1 MWEVLYGYQIGDPTP
16 ATQGTGTGT
25 GERSPA
31 DAAGGAWCRQ
41 LRTGAGRGATSSRT
55 QKPTNTAGAS
65 NASTSATDLPASE
78 RSAPSAPPCPADSAC
93 VTRTSSPAEKI
104 CLFRSLFR
112 SLFRGRADAYALRWH
127 SEKTQK
133 SGYSPVC
140 ANEWQPGLCEKGRVS
155 CAKCANRALRP
166 LDDAALY
173 RHLAGRDAHGRDVIG
188 LYPMLPD
195 ETCYLLALDFD
206 DANWQDCAHAVAG
219 VCRAHGIPFALERSR
234 SGQGAHVWLF
244 FAEAIPCAKA
254 RQLGDAL
261 LTAAMD
267 ACGGISF
274 AAYDRMFPNQDTLP
288 AGGFGNLI
296 ALPLQGQAR
305 RQGNSV
311 FLDDSLTPYLDPWA
325 FLSTVRTLL
334 PVQVDALLAELC
346 QSRPALGALA
356 ERTETADTRAS
367 HANIATTAS
376 SSHTPWKPALAP
388 TLSAQDFKQLP
399 LPIVRAN
406 GLYIQTEHLSPKARN
421 QLIRLAAFR
430 NPDFYKKQA
439 MHFSTHN
446 IPRILSTAMEADGFL
461 VLPRGCEEAL
471 CALLQDAGTNYT
483 IQDETCPGRP
493 LRIAFTGALR
503 PDQQPAADALLA
515 HRNGVL
521 SATTAFGKTV
531 VAAWLIAQRGV
542 STLILVHTQALL
554 NQWQAALAQF
564 LQIDEQLPPQPKHR
578 GRQRKRSLIGQ
589 LCGGKHTAA
598 GFVDIAMLQSL
609 VHGGE
614 IDPRVREYGLVIVD
628 ECHHVSAAGFEQVL
642 RAVPARNVY
651 GLTATPARA
660 DGHGPIIAMQCGPIR
675 YEVSAKAQAER
686 QGFARIV
693 VPRFTRFAMPLTIEK
708 PTYGKICDALIQD
721 TLRNALIVQD
731 ACDLLAQERT
741 PLLLTER
748 LDHAKILAA
757 ALRPHCPHVFL
768 LSGRGTAKEKHALL
782 DALAAVP
789 AGVPLAV
796 VAIGKYAGEGF
807 DLPRLDALLLT
818 MPVAWKGTLTQYT
831 GRLHRA
837 APGKREVLL
846 YDYVD
851 IRVPMLEQQYRRRL
865 HSYAALAYTVRGAA
879 GKSGSGKHP
888 AQSEAA
894 VFVSCEQ
901 FPQRFAEDL
910 KAATREV
917 LFCAPSLSARSV
929 QRMIP
934 LLQCVQ
940 HQGGNVQVCLPDS
953 AQFRADIQPKIA
965 ANAAALQRSDIPV
978 AFCPNHLP
986 NFCVIDQRLVW
997 YGGLNPLGQMPTD
1010 GSSLRMDAPDV
1021 AAELVEVLRGV
1032 MPNRG

>member
-1 MWEVLYGYQIGDPTP
+1 MDTKLEILRLRHRVQKLEQENAELRARLAAFDASGP
-16 ATQGTGTGT
+16 APGK
-25 GERSPA
+25 
-31 DAAGGAWCRQ
+31 DN
-41 LRTGAGRGATSSRT
+41 GATSSKT
-55 QKPTNTAGAS
+55 QRSANTASASSTGA
-65 NASTSATDLPASE
+65 SATDVPASA
-78 RSAPSAPPCPADSAC
+78 RNAPSVPPCPTDSAP
-93 VTRTSSPAEKI
+93 VTRLSSPSEKI
-104 CLFRSLFR
+104 RLFR
-112 SLFRGRADAYALRWH
+112 SLFRGRADVYALRWH

-155 CAKCANRALRP
+155 CAKCPNRVLRP
-166 LDDAALY
+166 LDDAAIY
-173 RHLAGRDAHGRDVIG
+173 RHLAGRDAQGRDVIG

-206 DANWQDCAHAVAG
+206 DANWQDCARAVAS
-219 VCRAHGIPFALERSR
+219 VCRAHSIPFALERSR

-261 LTAAMD
+261 LSAAMD

-274 AAYDRMFPNQDTLP
+274 TAYDRMFPNQDTLP

-296 ALPLQGQAR
+296 ALPLQGRAR

-311 FLDDSLTPYLDPWA
+311 FLDDSLTPYPDQWA

-334 PVQVDALLAELC
+334 PGQVNDLLAELC
-346 QSRPALGALA
+346 SGRPPLGALA
-356 ERTETADTRAS
+356 EPAEAAGIHAPLAD
-367 HANIATTAS
+367 S
-376 SSHTPWKPALAP
+376 SPSTSDFPTPWKPQP
-388 TLSAQDFKQLP
+388 PCTLSTQDFKQLS
-399 LPIVRAN
+399 LPIVRGN
-406 GLYIQTEHLSPKARN
+406 GLYIQKEHLTPAARN
-421 QLIRLAAFR
+421 RLIRLAAFR

-446 IPRILSTAMEADGFL
+446 IPRIISTAAEVDGFL

-471 CALLQDAGTNYT
+471 CALLPDAGADYA

-493 LRIAFTGALR
+493 LRITFTGALR

-542 STLILVHTQALL
+542 NTLVLVHTQALL
-554 NQWQAALAQF
+554 NQWQAALSQF
-564 LQIDEQLPPQPKHR
+564 LQIDEELPPQPKRR
-578 GRQRKRSLIGQ
+578 GRQRKRCLIGQ
-589 LCGGKHTAA
+589 IGGGKNTAA

-609 VHGGE
+609 VRGGE
-614 IDPRVREYGLVIVD
+614 VDLRVREYGLVIVD

-642 RAVPARNVY
+642 RAVPARYVY

-660 DGHGPIIAMQCGPIR
+660 DGHGPIIMMQCGPVR
-675 YEVSAKAQAER
+675 YEVSAKEQAER
-686 QGFARIV
+686 QGFARVV
-693 VPRFTRFAMPLTIEK
+693 VPRFTRFALSLTTEK
-708 PTYGKICDALIQD
+708 ATYGKMCEALAQN
-721 TLRNALIVQD
+721 TLRNDLIVQD
-731 ACDLLAQERT
+731 ARDLLAQGRT

-748 LDHAKILAA
+748 LEHAKILAA
-757 ALRPHCPHVFL
+757 TLRTFCPHVFL
-768 LSGRGTAKEKHALL
+768 LSGCGTVKEKRAQL
-782 DALAAVP
+782 DELAAVP
-789 AGVPLAV
+789 AGEPLAV

-818 MPVAWKGTLTQYT
+818 MPVVWKGTLTQYT

-851 IRVPMLEQQYRRRL
+851 VRVPMLEPQYRRRL
-865 HSYAALAYTVRGAA
+865 RSYAALAYTVRGSTAI
-879 GKSGSGKHP
+879 SNLDDHT
-888 AQSEAA
+888 AQKEAA
-894 VFVSCEQ
+894 IFVSCEQ
-901 FPQRFAEDL
+901 FSQQFTEDL
-910 KAATREV
+910 EAASHEA
-917 LFCAPSLSARSV
+917 LFCVSSLSARPV

-934 LLQCVQ
+934 LLQRLQ
-940 HQGGNVQVCLPDS
+940 HKGGEVRIYLPEP
-953 AQFRADIQPKIA
+953 AQFRGDIQPRIT
-965 ANAAALQRSDIPV
+965 ANAAALLRAGIPV
-978 AFCPNHLP
+978 VFCSNHLP

-997 YGGLNPLGQMPTD
+997 HGGLNPLGRTPTD
-1010 GSSLRMDAPDV
+1010 ESSLRMDAPDM
-1021 AAELVEVLRGV
+1021 ATELVEFLRG
-1032 MPNRG
+1032 MIPSG

>member
-1 MWEVLYGYQIGDPTP
+1 MDAKLEIQCLQHRVQELERENAELRARVAALGSRPSAQDHGNS
-16 ATQGTGTGT
+16 AAFSGTQ
-25 GERSPA
+25 A
-31 DAAGGAWCRQ
+31 
-41 LRTGAGRGATSSRT
+41 
-55 QKPTNTAGAS
+55 PTNAASTSNAGA
-65 NASTSATDLPASE
+65 SATDLPASA
-78 RSAPSAPPCPADSAC
+78 RNAPSAPPCPAGSAC

-104 CLFRSLFR
+104 RLFR

-140 ANEWQPGLCEKGRVS
+140 ANEWQPGLCEKGRVP
-155 CAKCANRALRP
+155 CAKCPNRVLRP
-166 LDDAALY
+166 LDDAAIY
-173 RHLAGRDAHGRDVIG
+173 RHLAGRDAQGRDVIG

-206 DANWQDCAHAVAG
+206 DANWQDCARTVAD
-219 VCRAHGIPFALERSR
+219 VYRTHSIPFALERSR

-244 FAEAIPCAKA
+244 FAAAIPCAKA

-311 FLDDSLTPYLDPWA
+311 FLDDSLTPYPDPWA

-334 PVQVDALLAELC
+334 PGQVDALLAEL
-346 QSRPALGALA
+346 SPGRPPLGALA
-356 ERTETADTRAS
+356 EPAETADARVAHADAAPAAS
-367 HANIATTAS
+367 GS
-376 SSHTPWKPALAP
+376 RTPWKPQP
-388 TLSAQDFKQLP
+388 TPALSAQDFKQLP

-406 GLYIQTEHLSPKARN
+406 GLYMQTEHLSPKARN
-421 QLIRLAAFR
+421 RLIRLAAFR

-446 IPRILSTAMEADGFL
+446 IPRILSTAEEADGFL

-471 CALLQDAGTNYT
+471 CALLQEAGADYT
-483 IQDETCPGRP
+483 MQDETCPGRP

-542 STLILVHTQALL
+542 NALILVHTQALL

-564 LQIDEQLPPQPKHR
+564 LQIDEQLPPLPKRR
-578 GRQRKRSLIGQ
+578 GRQRKRCLIGQ
-589 LCGGKHTAA
+589 FGGGKHTAA

-609 VHGGE
+609 VRGGE
-614 IDPRVREYGLVIVD
+614 VDPLVREYGLVIVD

-642 RAVPARNVY
+642 RAVPARYVY
-651 GLTATPARA
+651 GLTATLARA
-660 DGHGPIIAMQCGPIR
+660 DGHGPIITMQCGPIR

-693 VPRFTRFAMPLTIEK
+693 VPRFTRFAMPLTSEK
-708 PTYGKICDALIQD
+708 TTYGKICEVLVQD
-721 TLRNALIVQD
+721 TLRNGLIVQD
-731 ACDLLAQERT
+731 ARDLLAQGHT

-768 LSGRGTAKEKHALL
+768 LSGRGTAKEKRALL
-782 DALAAVP
+782 DELATVP
-789 AGVPLAV
+789 VGKPLAV

-818 MPVAWKGTLTQYT
+818 MPVVWKGTLTQYT

-851 IRVPMLEQQYRRRL
+851 VRVPMLEQQYRRRL
-865 HSYAALAYTVRGAA
+865 RSYAELAYTVRGAVA
-879 GKSGSGKHP
+879 KPDTDEHV
-888 AQSEAA
+888 AQKEAA
-894 VFVSCEQ
+894 VFVHPEQ
-901 FPQRFAEDL
+901 FLPQFSEDL
-910 KAATREV
+910 KAAAREV
-917 LFCAPSLSARSV
+917 LFCVPSLSARSV
-929 QRMIP
+929 QRMIL
-934 LLQCVQ
+934 LLQRVQ
-940 HQGGNVQVCLPDS
+940 HQGGNVQVYLPEP

-965 ANAAALQRSDIPV
+965 ANAGALQRAGIPV
-978 AFCPNHLP
+978 VFCPNHLP

-997 YGGLNPLGQMPTD
+997 YGGLNPLGRMPAD
-1010 GSSLRMDAPDV
+1010 ESSLRMTSPDM
-1021 AAELVEVLRGV
+1021 AAELMEFLRGMV
-1032 MPNRG
+1032 PCK

>member
-1 MWEVLYGYQIGDPTP
+1 MDTELEIRRLQRRVQELKQENAELRARLEAFGLSGSVQGKVSGSVSSEEQMPSNVAAALDAPISNMVTP
-16 ATQGTGTGT
+16 FH
-25 GERSPA
+25 
-31 DAAGGAWCRQ
+31 
-41 LRTGAGRGATSSRT
+41 SRL
-55 QKPTNTAGAS
+55 
-65 NASTSATDLPASE
+65 DILPAQTTPLS
-78 RSAPSAPPCPADSAC
+78 

-104 CLFRSLFR
+104 RLFR
-112 SLFRGRADAYALRWH
+112 SLFRGRAGAYALRWH
-127 SEKTQK
+127 SEKTQR

-140 ANEWQPGLCEKGRVS
+140 ANEWRPGLCEKGRV
-155 CAKCANRALRP
+155 
-166 LDDAALY
+166 
-173 RHLAGRDAHGRDVIG
+173 
-188 LYPMLPD
+188 
-195 ETCYLLALDFD
+195 
-206 DANWQDCAHAVAG
+206 
-219 VCRAHGIPFALERSR
+219 
-234 SGQGAHVWLF
+234 
-244 FAEAIPCAKA
+244 PCAKA

-311 FLDDSLTPYLDPWA
+311 FLDDSLMPYPDPWA

-334 PVQVDALLAELC
+334 PGQVDALLEELSS
-346 QSRPALGALA
+346 SRPSLGALA
-356 ERTETADTRAS
+356 EPAETADARA
-367 HANIATTAS
+367 ARTNTAPTAS
-376 SSHTPWKPALAP
+376 NSHTPWKPTPAP

-421 QLIRLAAFR
+421 RLIRLAAFR

-471 CALLQDAGTNYT
+471 CTLLQDAGAACT

-542 STLILVHTQALL
+542 NALILVHTQALL

-564 LQIDEQLPPQPKHR
+564 LRIDESLPPQPKHR
-578 GRQRKRSLIGQ
+578 GRQRKRSLIAQ
-589 LCGGKHTAA
+589 IGGKHTAA

-609 VHGGE
+609 VHGGVV
-614 IDPRVREYGLVIVD
+614 DPRVREYGLVIVD

-642 RAVPARNVY
+642 RAVPARYVY

-660 DGHGPIIAMQCGPIR
+660 DGHGPIITMQCGPIR

-693 VPRFTRFAMPLTIEK
+693 VPRFTRFAMPLTAEK
-708 PTYGKICDALIQD
+708 ATYGKICDALIQD
-721 TLRNALIVQD
+721 TLRNALIVHD
-731 ACDLLAQERT
+731 ARDLLAQGRT

-768 LSGRGTAKEKHALL
+768 LSGQGTAKEKRALL
-782 DALAAVP
+782 DELAAVP
-789 AGVPLAV
+789 AGAPLTV

-851 IRVPMLEQQYRRRL
+851 VRVPMLEQQYRRRL
-865 HSYAALAYTVRGAA
+865 RSYAALAYMVRGAVV
-879 GKSGSGKHP
+879 KPDTNEHT
-888 AQSEAA
+888 AQKEAA
-894 VFVSCEQ
+894 IFVRHEQ
-901 FPQRFAEDL
+901 FFPQFSEDL
-910 KAATREV
+910 KAAAREV
-917 LFCAPSLSARSV
+917 LLCAPSLSARSV

-940 HQGGNVQVCLPDS
+940 HQGGNVQIYLPEPS
-953 AQFRADIQPKIA
+953 QFRADIQPKIV
-965 ANAAALQRSDIPV
+965 ANADALQRADIPV
-978 AFCPNHLP
+978 AFCPDHLP

-997 YGGLNPLGQMPTD
+997 YGGLNPLGRMPD
-1010 GSSLRMDAPDV
+1010 GESSLRITSPGM
-1021 AAELVEVLRGV
+1021 AAELVEFLRGKRV
-1032 MPNRG
+1032 GG

>member
-1 MWEVLYGYQIGDPTP
+1 MDTKLEILRLRHRVQKLEQENAELRARLAAFDASGP
-16 ATQGTGTGT
+16 APGK
-25 GERSPA
+25 
-31 DAAGGAWCRQ
+31 DN
-41 LRTGAGRGATSSRT
+41 GATSSKT
-55 QKPTNTAGAS
+55 QRSANTASASSTGA
-65 NASTSATDLPASE
+65 SATDVPASA
-78 RSAPSAPPCPADSAC
+78 RNAPSVPPCPTDSAP
-93 VTRTSSPAEKI
+93 VTRLSSPSEKI
-104 CLFRSLFR
+104 RLFRSLFR
-112 SLFRGRADAYALRWH
+112 DRADVYALRWH

-155 CAKCANRALRP
+155 CAKCPNRVLRP
-166 LDDAALY
+166 LDDAAIY
-173 RHLAGRDAHGRDVIG
+173 RHLAGRDAQGRDVIG

-206 DANWQDCAHAVAG
+206 DANWQDCARAVAS
-219 VCRAHGIPFALERSR
+219 VCRAHSIPFALERSR

-261 LTAAMD
+261 LSAAMD

-274 AAYDRMFPNQDTLP
+274 TAYDHMFPNQDTLP

-296 ALPLQGQAR
+296 ALPLQGRAR

-311 FLDDSLTPYLDPWA
+311 FLDDSLTPYPDQWA

-334 PVQVDALLAELC
+334 PGQVNDLLAELC
-346 QSRPALGALA
+346 PGRPPLGALA
-356 ERTETADTRAS
+356 EPAEAAGIHAPLAD
-367 HANIATTAS
+367 S
-376 SSHTPWKPALAP
+376 SPSTSDFPTPWKPQP
-388 TLSAQDFKQLP
+388 PCTLSTQDFKQLS
-399 LPIVRAN
+399 LPIVRGN
-406 GLYIQTEHLSPKARN
+406 GLYIQKEHLTPAARN
-421 QLIRLAAFR
+421 RLIRLAAFR

-446 IPRILSTAMEADGFL
+446 IPRIISTAAEVDGFL

-471 CALLQDAGTNYT
+471 CALLPDAGADYA

-493 LRIAFTGALR
+493 LRITFTGALR

-542 STLILVHTQALL
+542 NTLVLVHTQALL
-554 NQWQAALAQF
+554 NQWQAALSQF
-564 LQIDEQLPPQPKHR
+564 LQIDEELPPQPKRR
-578 GRQRKRSLIGQ
+578 GRQRKRCLIGQ
-589 LCGGKHTAA
+589 IGGGKNTAA

-609 VHGGE
+609 VRGGE
-614 IDPRVREYGLVIVD
+614 VDLRVREYGLVIVD

-642 RAVPARNVY
+642 RAVPARYVY

-660 DGHGPIIAMQCGPIR
+660 DGHGPIIMMQCGPVR
-675 YEVSAKAQAER
+675 YEVSAKEQAER
-686 QGFARIV
+686 QGFARVV
-693 VPRFTRFAMPLTIEK
+693 VPRFTRFALSLTTEK
-708 PTYGKICDALIQD
+708 ATYGKMCEALAQN
-721 TLRNALIVQD
+721 TLRNDLIVQD
-731 ACDLLAQERT
+731 ARDLLAQGRT

-748 LDHAKILAA
+748 LEHAKILAA
-757 ALRPHCPHVFL
+757 TLRTFCPHVFL
-768 LSGRGTAKEKHALL
+768 LSGCGTVKEKRAQL
-782 DALAAVP
+782 DELAAVP
-789 AGVPLAV
+789 AGEPLAV

-818 MPVAWKGTLTQYT
+818 MPVVWKGTLTQYT

-851 IRVPMLEQQYRRRL
+851 VRVPMLEQQYRRRL
-865 HSYAALAYTVRGAA
+865 RSYAALAYTVRGSTAI
-879 GKSGSGKHP
+879 SNLDDHT
-888 AQSEAA
+888 AQKEAA
-894 VFVSCEQ
+894 IFVSCEQ
-901 FPQRFAEDL
+901 FSQQFTEDL
-910 KAATREV
+910 EAASHEA
-917 LFCAPSLSARSV
+917 LFCVSSLSARPV

-934 LLQCVQ
+934 LLQRLQ
-940 HQGGNVQVCLPDS
+940 HKGGEVRIYLPEP
-953 AQFRADIQPKIA
+953 AQFRGDIQPRIT
-965 ANAAALQRSDIPV
+965 ANAAALLRAGIPV
-978 AFCPNHLP
+978 VFCSNHLP

-997 YGGLNPLGQMPTD
+997 HGGLNPLGRTPTD
-1010 GSSLRMDAPDV
+1010 ESSLRMDAPDM
-1021 AAELVEVLRGV
+1021 ATELVEFLRGM
-1032 MPNRG
+1032 MPSG

>member
-1 MWEVLYGYQIGDPTP
+1 MDAELEIQRLRRRVQEL
-16 ATQGTGTGT
+16 
-25 GERSPA
+25 ERENA
-31 DAAGGAWCRQ
+31 ELRARLAAPGSRPSAREHGS
-41 LRTGAGRGATSSRT
+41 GATSSKTRRS
-55 QKPTNTAGAS
+55 TNAASAPDAGS
-65 NASTSATDLPASE
+65 SATDLPASA
-78 RSAPSAPPCPADSAC
+78 RNAPSAPSCPADSAC
-93 VTRTSSPAEKI
+93 VTRASSPAEKI
-104 CLFRSLFR
+104 RLFR
-112 SLFRGRADAYALRWH
+112 SLFRGRTDAYALRWH
-127 SEKTQK
+127 SEKTQR

-140 ANEWQPGLCEKGRVS
+140 VNEWQPGLCEKGRVP
-155 CAKCANRALRP
+155 CAKCSNRVLRP
-166 LDDAALY
+166 LDDAAIY
-173 RHLAGRDAHGRDVIG
+173 RHLAGRDARGRDVIG

-206 DANWQDCAHAVAG
+206 DANWQDCARAVAG
-219 VCRAHGIPFALERSR
+219 ICHAHSIPFALERSR

-311 FLDDSLTPYLDPWA
+311 FLDDSLTPYPDPWA

-334 PVQVDALLAELC
+334 PGQIDALLQELC
-346 QSRPALGALA
+346 PGRPPLGALA
-356 ERTETADTRAS
+356 EPAETADARA
-367 HANIATTAS
+367 ARTNTAPTAS
-376 SSHTPWKPALAP
+376 SHMPWEPRPAP

-399 LPIVRAN
+399 LPIIRAN
-406 GLYIQTEHLSPKARN
+406 GLYIQTERLSPKARN
-421 QLIRLAAFR
+421 CLIRLAAFR

-446 IPRILSTAMEADGFL
+446 IPRIISTAEEVDGFL

-471 CALLQDAGTNYT
+471 CTLLQDAGTDYT

-493 LRIAFTGALR
+493 LRITFTGALR

-542 STLILVHTQALL
+542 NALILVHTQALL

-564 LQIDEQLPPQPKHR
+564 LQIDEQLPPLPKRR
-578 GRQRKRSLIGQ
+578 GRQRERSLIGQ
-589 LCGGKHTAA
+589 IGGGKNTAA

-614 IDPRVREYGLVIVD
+614 VDPLVQEYGLVIVD
-628 ECHHVSAAGFEQVL
+628 ECHHVSAAGFEQAL
-642 RAVPARNVY
+642 RAVPARYVY

-660 DGHGPIIAMQCGPIR
+660 DGHGPIITMQCGPVR
-675 YEVSAKAQAER
+675 YAASAKDQAER

-693 VPRFTRFAMPLTIEK
+693 IPRFTRFAMSLTSEK
-708 PTYGKICDALIQD
+708 ATYGKICEALERD
-721 TLRNALIVQD
+721 TLRNDLIVQD
-731 ACDLLAQERT
+731 ARDLLAQGHT

-757 ALRPHCPHVFL
+757 ALRPHCPQVFL
-768 LSGRGTAKEKHALL
+768 LSGRGTTKEKRALL

-789 AGVPLAV
+789 ARAPLAV

-818 MPVAWKGTLTQYT
+818 MPVVWKGTLTQYT

-851 IRVPMLEQQYRRRL
+851 VRVPMLEQQYRRRL
-865 HSYAALAYTVRGAA
+865 RSYAALAYTLRGAVV
-879 GKSGSGKHP
+879 KSGADEHTTQK
-888 AQSEAA
+888 EAA
-894 VFVSCEQ
+894 IFVRHEQ
-901 FPQRFAEDL
+901 FFPQFSEDL
-910 KAATREV
+910 KATAREV
-917 LFCAPSLSARSV
+917 LLCVPSLSARSAHH
-929 QRMIP
+929 MIP
-934 LLQCVQ
+934 LLQRVQ
-940 HQGGNVQVCLPDS
+940 HQGGNVQVYLPEP

-965 ANAAALQRSDIPV
+965 ANADALQRADIPV
-978 AFCPNHLP
+978 VFCPNHLP

-997 YGGLNPLGQMPTD
+997 YGGLNPLGRMPTD
-1010 GSSLRMDAPDV
+1010 ESSLRMTSPGM
-1021 AAELVEVLRGV
+1021 AAELVEFLRGM
-1032 MPNRG
+1032 MPCR

>member
-1 MWEVLYGYQIGDPTP
+1 MDTKLEIQRLQHRVQELEQENAELRARLAAFDASNP
-16 ATQGTGTGT
+16 APGK
-25 GERSPA
+25 
-31 DAAGGAWCRQ
+31 DN
-41 LRTGAGRGATSSRT
+41 GATSSKT
-55 QKPTNTAGAS
+55 QRPTNTVSAS
-65 NASTSATDLPASE
+65 NTGVSTTDLPASA
-78 RSAPSAPPCPADSAC
+78 RNAPSVPPCQADSVC
-93 VTRTSSPAEKI
+93 VTRASSPAEKI
-104 CLFRSLFR
+104 RLFR

-155 CAKCANRALRP
+155 CAKCPNRVLRP
-166 LDDAALY
+166 LDDAAIY
-173 RHLAGRDAHGRDVIG
+173 RHLAGRDTQGRDVIG

-206 DANWQDCAHAVAG
+206 DANWQECARAIAS
-219 VCRAHGIPFALERSR
+219 VCRTHSIPFALERSR
-234 SGQGAHVWLF
+234 SGQGSHVWLF

-254 RQLGDAL
+254 RHLGDAL
-261 LTAAMD
+261 LTIAMN
-267 ACGGISF
+267 ACGSLTF

-305 RQGNSV
+305 RQDNSV
-311 FLDDSLTPYLDPWA
+311 FLDNSLTPYPDPWA

-334 PVQVDALLAELC
+334 PGQVDALLQEL
-346 QSRPALGALA
+346 SPGRPPLGALVEA
-356 ERTETADTRAS
+356 AETADDHAS
-367 HANIATTAS
+367 HADTALIAS
-376 SSHTPWKPALAP
+376 NFHTPWKPQP
-388 TLSAQDFKQLP
+388 IHTLSAQDFKQLP

-421 QLIRLAAFR
+421 RLIRLAAFH

-446 IPRILSTAMEADGFL
+446 IPRIISTTVEKDGFL

-471 CALLQDAGTNYT
+471 CALLQDAGADYT

-493 LRIAFTGALR
+493 LRIAFTGTLR

-531 VAAWLIAQRGV
+531 VAAWLIAQYGV

-554 NQWQAALAQF
+554 NQWQTALAQF
-564 LQIDEQLPPQPKHR
+564 LQIDESLPPQPKRR
-578 GRQRKRSLIGQ
+578 GRQRKRCLIGQ
-589 LCGGKHTAA
+589 IGGGKHTAA

-609 VHGGE
+609 VRGGE
-614 IDPRVREYGLVIVD
+614 VDPRVREYGLVIVD

-642 RAVPARNVY
+642 RAVPARYVY

-660 DGHGPIIAMQCGPIR
+660 DGHGPIITMQCGPIR
-675 YEVSAKAQAER
+675 YEVNAKAQAER
-686 QGFARIV
+686 QGFVRVV
-693 VPRFTRFAMPLTIEK
+693 VPRFTRFALPLTAEK
-708 PTYGKICDALIQD
+708 VTYGKICDTLIQD
-721 TLRNALIVQD
+721 TLRNGLIVQD
-731 ACDLLAQERT
+731 ARNLLAQGRT

-757 ALRPHCPHVFL
+757 ALRSFCPHVFL
-768 LSGRGTAKEKHALL
+768 LSGRGTAKEKRALL
-782 DALAAVP
+782 DELAAVS
-789 AGVPLAV
+789 AGDPLAV

-818 MPVAWKGTLTQYT
+818 MPVVWKGTLTQYT

-837 APGKREVLL
+837 APGKWEVLL

-851 IRVPMLEQQYRRRL
+851 VRVPMLEQQYRRRL
-865 HSYAALAYTVRGAA
+865 RSYAALAYTVRGAVA
-879 GKSGSGKHP
+879 KPDADEHT
-888 AQSEAA
+888 AQKEAA
-894 VFVSCEQ
+894 IFVRYEQ
-901 FPQRFAEDL
+901 FLPRFSEDL
-910 KAATREV
+910 KASAREILLCV
-917 LFCAPSLSARSV
+917 PSLSARSV

-934 LLQCVQ
+934 LLQRVQ
-940 HQGGNVQVCLPDS
+940 HQGGNVQVYLPEP

-965 ANAAALQRSDIPV
+965 ANAAALQRAGIPV

-997 YGGLNPLGQMPTD
+997 YGGLNPLGRMPTD
-1010 GSSLRMDAPDV
+1010 ESSLRMTSPGM
-1021 AAELVEVLRGV
+1021 AAELVEFLRGMV
-1032 MPNRG
+1032 PNRG